1 MDAEQ
6 CRRQAEHY
14 LACANQIP
22 DPSAKAALQGFADYW
37 MRKAEQAERNESGQS
52 QGTATA
58 SAQQHGEGKAKWV
71 REMPKEARPPSF
83 SNRRGSRAQA
93 QRRKNR
99 LGKSCQQWNS

>member
-52 QGTATA
+52 QETATA
-58 SAQQHGEGKAKWV
+58 SAQQHGEGKAK
-71 REMPKEARPPSF
+71 
-83 SNRRGSRAQA
+83 
-93 QRRKNR
+93 
-99 LGKSCQQWNS
+99 